1 MNHLFTALA
10 RWRSQF
16 KSMALADM
24 HRMACGMS
32 GVDLP
37 QAPAEKRVRPL
48 VNSPLQFSLR
58 RRQHLA
64 WQRFICGG
72 SH

>member
-1 MNHLFTALA
+1 MNPVFKAFA
-10 RWRSQF
+10 RWRTHF
-16 KSMALADM
+16 KSLAFADM
-24 HRMACGMS
+24 HRMASGMS

-37 QAPAEKRVRPL
+37 QAPVGERAAPL
-48 VNSPLQFSLR
+48 KGSPLQFSLR

-72 SH
+72 TH